1 MPVIAAPLE
10 ALAVLGF
17 VLTGIP
23 MYYITRHGASMP
35 WQSKIPFLSPLLSR
49 LYGQSMGTPGFGWQA
64 VATDGDDEIEMTEG
78 R

>member
-1 MPVIAAPLE
+1 MGHPC
-10 ALAVLGF
+10 LGK
-17 VLTGIP
+17 VDSVR
-23 MYYITRHGASMP
+23 ITTSTFPASMAY
-35 WQSKIPFLSPLLSR
+35 WSLFTAFLSPILSR

>member
-1 MPVIAAPLE
+1 MGHPC
-10 ALAVLGF
+10 LGKVNF
-17 VLTGIP
+17 VR
-23 MYYITRHGASMP
+23 ITISTFPASKAD
-35 WQSKIPFLSPLLSR
+35 WSIFTAFLSPLLSR